1 MSPKDISQIS
11 DNRLIRR
18 LFRDIAQSKH
28 KLFLIAAP
36 LTPWEPTTA
45 PKTTWQLIQVDWDQ
59 TYAPSA
65 KNDGTYA
72 TRRFKLNPDDTPV
85 RAPVDCCFSPDVWEW
100 MPDQGKHVPRAV
112 KQERVALALQRNHNL
127 KWPLIQINLT
137 EDLIVGPFDFST
149 RKPPV
154 YLPDGPLELARI
166 ANAHWNILEDCA
178 HEFHIDT
185 SNLRTVP
192 QHQHNST

>member
-1 MSPKDISQIS
+1 
-11 DNRLIRR
+11 
-18 LFRDIAQSKH
+18 
-28 KLFLIAAP
+28 
-36 LTPWEPTTA
+36 
-45 PKTTWQLIQVDWDQ
+45 
-59 TYAPSA
+59 
-65 KNDGTYA
+65 
-72 TRRFKLNPDDTPV
+72 
-85 RAPVDCCFSPDVWEW
+85 

-112 KQERVALALQRNHNL
+112 KRERVALALQKNHNL

-149 RKPPV
+149 RKSPV

-166 ANAHWNILEDCA
+166 ANAHWNILEDRA